1 MLSMFWSGRRNDPKR
16 GAALTTARAFVAR
29 QNVLLDGTDDDGI
42 LHAAGARSV
51 VSKPSPNETYDVVIA
66 ERRRIAELSRFVAP
80 RGVFVC
86 LAHDDDAARLLAQ
99 SFSVVQHFEDA
110 LLGTNDD
117 KWRAP
122 RLHLGCGPL
131 ALDGWINIDNRPYEG
146 VDLLWDLANGIP
158 LRNASLVFAEHFIE
172 HLSYVQASRFIAGC
186 RAALRDDGVLRLS
199 TPNLDWVWTIAY
211 RPHAWQSS
219 EEAQRDC
226 FVANRAFRAWGHQF
240 LYNAQ
245 TLTALLRNGG
255 FAEITFHSYGES
267 DLPELRGLERHPRDP
282 DDPSLPHV
290 LIAQARGR
298 REENEREENEREGE
312 QLIADYLRDL
322 SAI

>member
-1 MLSMFWSGRRNDPKR
+1 MFRSSRHNDPQR
-16 GAALTTARAFVAR
+16 GAALRTARAFVVR
-29 QNVLLDGTDDDGI
+29 RTVLLDGPDDGGI
-42 LHAAGARSV
+42 VQAAGARSI
-51 VSKPSPNETYDVVIA
+51 VSKPSARETYDVVIA
-66 ERRRIAELSRFVAP
+66 GARRIAELARFVAP

-86 LAHDDDAARLLAQ
+86 LAHDDDAARRLSA
-99 SFSVVQHFEDA
+99 SFSVVQRVDHA

-117 KWRAP
+117 RWRTP

-131 ALDGWINIDNRPYEG
+131 ALEGWINIDNRPYEG

-158 LRNASLVFAEHFIE
+158 LRNASLVFAEHFLE
-172 HLSYVQASRFIAGC
+172 HLSYAEASRFVAGC

-219 EEAQRDC
+219 AEAQRDC

-245 TLTALLRNGG
+245 TLTALLRNSG
-255 FAEITFHSYGES
+255 FAEITFHQYGES
-267 DLPELRGLERHPRDP
+267 DRPELRDLERHPRDP

-290 LIAQARGR
+290 LIVQARGR
-298 REENEREENEREGE
+298 RETNEVEGE

-322 SAI
+322 SAS